1 MHTVVVYNVHC
12 TITVHFSIAVC
23 VMVLGQFFISL
34 TVVFLFH
41 IFKGCSTLFFTW
53 SLDFYLCRTFAES
66 FLFLFLCNT
75 TPSYIWILSS
85 LPMTF
90 LDTAEP
96 NQPDFIMNL
105 FCFLCFFLDRCINL
119 NIHIIIHIVVMSFN
133 FNFLSFE
140 LQSSNL
146 LTNRKYRMV
155 PTFPKAEAIPQS
167 LSCHRYPCLLS
178 PGD

>member
-1 MHTVVVYNVHC
+1 MYTVQSLY
-12 TITVHFSIAVC
+12 TSQLLC
-23 VMVLGQFFISL
+23 VMVLGQSLISL

-41 IFKGCSTLFFTW
+41 IFNFILFTW

-75 TPSYIWILSS
+75 TPSYIWILSR
-85 LPMTF
+85 LPMTI

-105 FCFLCFFLDRCINL
+105 LCFLCFFLDRCINL
-119 NIHIIIHIVVMSFN
+119 NIHIIIHIVVMSYN

-140 LQSSNL
+140 LQSSNC